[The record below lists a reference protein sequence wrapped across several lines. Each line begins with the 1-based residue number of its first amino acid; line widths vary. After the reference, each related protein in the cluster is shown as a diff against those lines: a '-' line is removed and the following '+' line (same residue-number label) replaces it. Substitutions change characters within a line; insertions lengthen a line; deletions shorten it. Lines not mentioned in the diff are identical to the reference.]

1 MITLHNICL
10 FNGHADQFCQDAAV
24 VFNGNEIVYAG
35 PAKQRPVIEDDA
47 QMIDGRGCFVMPGMV
62 ESHAHLS
69 YTNNGPLELD
79 KAPVEEVMIKTIQN
93 ARVMLGSGF
102 TSAISF
108 GSVHR
113 VDAFLKQGIEC
124 GNVLGPR
131 LLAGGRD
138 IGSTGSNADLHPDYA
153 QLKIDGLGM
162 ITDGPWEVRKAVRT
176 LSKNGVDVVKVM
188 IDGELIS
195 SGGGIKPGVLG
206 FTDEELEVLVSEAH
220 HRGMR
225 VACHARSAAAVKQ
238 AVRSGVDFIGHA
250 NYLDDEALELLEAHR
265 DRVFV
270 GPAVAWEITFL
281 EHYQSFGFETGSRE
295 HEGYAAELDATQVSV
310 KRMREVGIRVLV
322 GGDYGLNITPHG
334 TYAKELEYFTEY
346 FGFSAG
352 EALQAATK
360 HGGEAF
366 MPDGRL
372 GTLEAGKIADMVIVK
387 GNPLEDITLLQYAD
401 NIRAVVKDGEIYSGL
416 LDQGSPYRQ
425 TAGQLDHLLK
435 ESLCAADQ

>member
-1 MITLHNICL
+1 MIVLNNIAL
-10 FNGHADQFCQDAAV
+10 FNGHADHFCGDACVA
-24 VFNGNEIVYAG
+24 FTDGRIIYAG
-35 PAKQRPVIEDDA
+35 PREGSPSLDDGA
-47 QMIDGRGCFVMPGMV
+47 QVIDGHGHFVMPGMV

-79 KAPVEEVMIKTIQN
+79 KSPVEEVVIKTIHN

-113 VDAFLKQGIEC
+113 VDAFLKRGIEC
-124 GNVLGPR
+124 GDVLGPR

-206 FTDEELEVLVSEAH
+206 FTDEELAVLVGEAH

-238 AVRSGVDFIGHA
+238 AVKAGVDFIGHA
-250 NYLDDEALELLEAHR
+250 NYLDDEALALLEASR

-281 EHYQSFGFETGSRE
+281 EHYQSFGFATGSPE
-295 HEGYAAELDATQVSV
+295 HKGYAAELEATQASV
-310 KRMREVGIRVLV
+310 KRMREAGIRVLV

-334 TYAKELEYFTEY
+334 TYAKELQYFTDY

-366 MPDGRL
+366 MPDGSL

-387 GNPLEDITLLQYAD
+387 GNPLEQIGVLQDA
-401 NIRAVVKDGEIYSGL
+401 NAIAAVIKDGQVYAGL
-416 LDQGSPYRQ
+416 LDNQSPHQ
-425 TAGQLDHLLK
+425 KNAEQVNQLLGARP
-435 ESLCAADQ
+435 CN

>member
-1 MITLHNICL
+1 MIVLNNIAL
-10 FNGHADQFCQDAAV
+10 FNGHADHFCGDACVA
-24 VFNGNEIVYAG
+24 FTDGRIIYAG
-35 PAKQRPVIEDDA
+35 PREGSPSLDDGA
-47 QMIDGRGCFVMPGMV
+47 QVIDGHGHFVMPGMV

-79 KAPVEEVMIKTIQN
+79 KSPVEEVVIKTIHN

-113 VDAFLKQGIEC
+113 VDAFLKRGIEC
-124 GNVLGPR
+124 GDVLGPR

-206 FTDEELEVLVSEAH
+206 FTDEELAVLVGEAH

-238 AVRSGVDFIGHA
+238 AVKAGVDFIGHA
-250 NYLDDEALELLEAHR
+250 NYLDDEALALLEASR
-265 DRVFV
+265 DHVFV

-281 EHYQSFGFETGSRE
+281 EHYQSFGFATGSPE
-295 HEGYAAELDATQVSV
+295 HKGYAAELEATQASV
-310 KRMREVGIRVLV
+310 KRMREAGIRVLV

-334 TYAKELEYFTEY
+334 TYAKELQYFTDY

-366 MPDGRL
+366 MPDGSL

-387 GNPLEDITLLQYAD
+387 GNPLEQIGVLQDAD
-401 NIRAVVKDGEIYSGL
+401 AIAAVIKEGQIYTGL
-416 LDQGSPYRQ
+416 LDNQSPHQ
-425 TAGQLDHLLK
+425 KNAEQLNQLLGARP
-435 ESLCAADQ
+435 CN

>member
-1 MITLHNICL
+1 MIVLNNIAL
-10 FNGHADQFCQDAAV
+10 FNGHADHFCGDACVA
-24 VFNGNEIVYAG
+24 FTDGRIIYAG
-35 PAKQRPVIEDDA
+35 PREGSPSLDDGA
-47 QMIDGRGCFVMPGMV
+47 QVIDGHGHFVMPGMV

-79 KAPVEEVMIKTIQN
+79 KSPVEEVVIKTIHN

-113 VDAFLKQGIEC
+113 VDAFLKRGIEC
-124 GNVLGPR
+124 GDVLGPR

-206 FTDEELEVLVSEAH
+206 FTDEELAVLVGEAH

-238 AVRSGVDFIGHA
+238 AVKAGVDFIGHA
-250 NYLDDEALELLEAHR
+250 NYLDDEALALLEASR

-281 EHYQSFGFETGSRE
+281 EHYQSFGFETNGPER
-295 HEGYAAELDATQVSV
+295 EGYAAELAATQESV
-310 KRMREVGIRVLV
+310 KRMRDAGVRVLV

-346 FGFSAG
+346 FGFSTG

-366 MPDGRL
+366 MPEGGL
-372 GTLEAGKIADMVIVK
+372 GTLEPGSLADLVILK
-387 GNPLEDITLLQYAD
+387 GNPLEDIKVLQTAD
-401 NIRAVVKDGEIYSGL
+401 NILAVMKDGQIFSGL
-416 LDQGSPYRQ
+416 LDPCSPHQ
-425 TAGQLDHLLK
+425 KSAEQLSGLLE
-435 ESLCAADQ
+435 ESPCN

>member
-1 MITLHNICL
+1 MIVLNNIVL
-10 FNGHADQFCQDAAV
+10 FNGHAEHFCDDACVA
-24 VFNGNEIVYAG
+24 FADGRIIYAG
-35 PAKQRPVIEDDA
+35 PREGSPSVDDGA
-47 QMIDGRGCFVMPGMV
+47 QVIDGQGHFVMPGMV

-79 KAPVEEVMIKTIQN
+79 KSPVEEVVIKTIHN

-113 VDAFLKQGIEC
+113 VDAFLKRGIEC
-124 GNVLGPR
+124 GDVLGPR

-206 FTDEELEVLVSEAH
+206 FTDEELAVLVGEAH

-238 AVRSGVDFIGHA
+238 AVKAGVDFIGHA
-250 NYLDDEALELLEAHR
+250 NYLDDEALALLEASR

-281 EHYQSFGFETGSRE
+281 EHYQSFGFATGSPE
-295 HEGYAAELDATQVSV
+295 HKGYAAELEATQASV
-310 KRMREVGIRVLV
+310 KRMREAGIRVLV

-334 TYAKELEYFTEY
+334 TYAKELQYFTDY

-366 MPDGRL
+366 MPDGSL

-387 GNPLEDITLLQYAD
+387 GNPLEQIGVLQDAD
-401 NIRAVVKDGEIYSGL
+401 AIAAVIKEGQIYTGL
-416 LDQGSPYRQ
+416 LDNQSPHQ
-425 TAGQLDHLLK
+425 KNAEQLNQLLGARP
-435 ESLCAADQ
+435 CN

>member
-1 MITLHNICL
+1 MIVLNNIAL
-10 FNGHADQFCQDAAV
+10 FNGHADHFCGDACVA
-24 VFNGNEIVYAG
+24 FTDGRIIYAG
-35 PAKQRPVIEDDA
+35 PREGSPSLDDGA
-47 QMIDGRGCFVMPGMV
+47 QVIDGQGHFVMPGMV

-79 KAPVEEVMIKTIQN
+79 KSPVEEVVIKTIHN

-113 VDAFLKQGIEC
+113 VDAFLKRGIEC
-124 GNVLGPR
+124 GDVLGPR

-206 FTDEELEVLVSEAH
+206 FTDEELAVLVGEAH

-238 AVRSGVDFIGHA
+238 AVKAGVDFIGHA
-250 NYLDDEALELLEAHR
+250 NYLDDEALALLEASR

-281 EHYQSFGFETGSRE
+281 EHYQSFGFATGSPE
-295 HEGYAAELDATQVSV
+295 HKGYAAELEATQASV
-310 KRMREVGIRVLV
+310 KRMREAGIRVLV

-334 TYAKELEYFTEY
+334 TYAKELQYFTDY

-366 MPDGRL
+366 MPDGSL

-387 GNPLEDITLLQYAD
+387 GNPLEQIGVLQDADAIAAVIKEGQIYA
-401 NIRAVVKDGEIYSGL
+401 GL
-416 LDQGSPYRQ
+416 LDNQSPHQ
-425 TAGQLDHLLK
+425 KNAEQLNQLLGARP
-435 ESLCAADQ
+435 CN

>member
-1 MITLHNICL
+1 MIVLNNIAL
-10 FNGHADQFCQDAAV
+10 FNGHADHFCGDACVA
-24 VFNGNEIVYAG
+24 FTDGRIIYAG
-35 PAKQRPVIEDDA
+35 PREGSPSLGDEA
-47 QMIDGRGCFVMPGMV
+47 QVIDGQGHFVMPGMV

-79 KAPVEEVMIKTIQN
+79 KSPVEEVVIKTIHN

-113 VDAFLKQGIEC
+113 VDAFLKRGIEC
-124 GNVLGPR
+124 GDVLGPR

-206 FTDEELEVLVSEAH
+206 FTDEELAVLVGEAH

-238 AVRSGVDFIGHA
+238 AVKAGVDFIGHA
-250 NYLDDEALELLEAHR
+250 NYLDDEALALLEASR

-281 EHYQSFGFETGSRE
+281 EHYQSFGFEAGSPE
-295 HEGYAAELDATQVSV
+295 HEGYAAELEATQASV
-310 KRMREVGIRVLV
+310 KRMREAGIRVLV

-334 TYAKELEYFTEY
+334 TYAKELQYFTDY

-366 MPDGRL
+366 MPDGSL

-387 GNPLEDITLLQYAD
+387 GNPLEQIGVLQDAD
-401 NIRAVVKDGEIYSGL
+401 AIAAVIKEGQIYTGL
-416 LDQGSPYRQ
+416 LDNQSPHQ
-425 TAGQLDHLLK
+425 KNAEQLNQLLGARP
-435 ESLCAADQ
+435 CN

>member
-1 MITLHNICL
+1 MIVLNNIAL
-10 FNGHADQFCQDAAV
+10 FNGHADHFCGDACVA
-24 VFNGNEIVYAG
+24 FTDGRIIYAG
-35 PAKQRPVIEDDA
+35 PREGSPSLDDGA
-47 QMIDGRGCFVMPGMV
+47 QVIDGHGHFVMPGMV

-79 KAPVEEVMIKTIQN
+79 KSPVEEVVIKTIHN

-113 VDAFLKQGIEC
+113 VDAFLKRGIEC
-124 GNVLGPR
+124 GDVLGPR

-206 FTDEELEVLVSEAH
+206 FTDEELAVLVGEAH

-238 AVRSGVDFIGHA
+238 AVKAGVDFIGHA
-250 NYLDDEALELLEAHR
+250 NYLDDEALALLEASR

-281 EHYQSFGFETGSRE
+281 EHYQSFGFATGSPE
-295 HEGYAAELDATQVSV
+295 HKGYAAELEATQASV
-310 KRMREVGIRVLV
+310 KRMREAGIRVLV

-334 TYAKELEYFTEY
+334 TYAKELQYFTNY

-366 MPDGRL
+366 MPDGSL

-387 GNPLEDITLLQYAD
+387 GNPLEQIGVLQDADAIAAVIKEGQIYA
-401 NIRAVVKDGEIYSGL
+401 GL
-416 LDQGSPYRQ
+416 LDNQSPHQ
-425 TAGQLDHLLK
+425 KNAEQLNQLLGARP
-435 ESLCAADQ
+435 CN

>member
-1 MITLHNICL
+1 MISLTNIRL
-10 FNGHADQFCQDAAV
+10 FNGHADYFCSDATV
-24 VFNGNEIVYAG
+24 VYEDGYVLYAG
-35 PAKQRPVIEDDA
+35 PSEGSPALHEQA
-47 QMIDGRGCFVMPGMV
+47 QVIDGNGHFVMPGMV

-79 KAPVEEVMIKTIQN
+79 KSPVEEVVIKTIQN
-93 ARVMLGSGF
+93 ARIMLGSGF

-113 VDAFLKQGIEC
+113 VDAFLKRGIEC
-124 GNVLGPR
+124 GDVLGPR

-238 AVRSGVDFIGHA
+238 AVRAGVDFIGHA
-250 NYLDDEALELLEAHR
+250 NYLDDEALELLEANR
-265 DRVFV
+265 DRIFV

-281 EHYQSFGFETGSRE
+281 EHYQSFGFETGSPE
-295 HEGYAAELDATQVSV
+295 HEGYAAELAATQESV
-310 KRMREVGIRVLV
+310 KRMREVGVRVLI

-334 TYAKELEYFTEY
+334 TYAKELQYFTDY
-346 FGFSAG
+346 FGFSPA

-366 MPDGRL
+366 MPEGNL
-372 GTLEAGKIADMVIVK
+372 GTLESGKIADMVVLTE
-387 GNPLEDITLLQYAD
+387 NPLENISALQNPDTIA
-401 NIRAVVKDGEIYSGL
+401 AVIKDGSIYTGL
-416 LDQGSPYRQ
+416 LDQQSPHHKSPH
-425 TAGQLDHLLK
+425 HLHQMLGA
-435 ESLCAADQ
+435 LPCN

>member
-1 MITLHNICL
+1 MIVLNNIAL
-10 FNGHADQFCQDAAV
+10 FNGHADHFCGDACVA
-24 VFNGNEIVYAG
+24 FTDGRIIYAG
-35 PAKQRPVIEDDA
+35 PREGSPSLDDGA
-47 QMIDGRGCFVMPGMV
+47 QVIDGHGHFVMPGMV

-79 KAPVEEVMIKTIQN
+79 KSPVEEVVIKTIHN

-113 VDAFLKQGIEC
+113 VDAFLKRGIEC
-124 GNVLGPR
+124 GDVLGPR

-206 FTDEELEVLVSEAH
+206 FTDEELAVLVGEAH

-238 AVRSGVDFIGHA
+238 AVKAGVDFIGHA
-250 NYLDDEALELLEAHR
+250 NYLDDEALALLEASR

-281 EHYQSFGFETGSRE
+281 EHYQSFGFATGSPE
-295 HEGYAAELDATQVSV
+295 HKGYAAELEATQASV
-310 KRMREVGIRVLV
+310 KRMREAGIRVLV

-334 TYAKELEYFTEY
+334 TYAKELQYFTDY

-366 MPDGRL
+366 MPDGSL

-387 GNPLEDITLLQYAD
+387 GNPLEQIVVLQDAD
-401 NIRAVVKDGEIYSGL
+401 AIAAVIKEGQIYTGL
-416 LDQGSPYRQ
+416 LDNQSPHQ
-425 TAGQLDHLLK
+425 KNAEQLHQLLGARP
-435 ESLCAADQ
+435 CN

>member
-1 MITLHNICL
+1 MIVLSNIAL
-10 FNGHADQFCQDAAV
+10 FNGHADHFCGDACVA
-24 VFNGNEIVYAG
+24 FTDGRIIYAG
-35 PAKQRPVIEDDA
+35 PREGSPSLDDGA
-47 QMIDGRGCFVMPGMV
+47 QVIDGHGHFVMPGMV

-79 KAPVEEVMIKTIQN
+79 KSPVEEVVIKTIHN

-113 VDAFLKQGIEC
+113 VDAFLKRGIEC
-124 GNVLGPR
+124 GDVLGPR

-206 FTDEELEVLVSEAH
+206 FTDEELAVLVGEAH

-238 AVRSGVDFIGHA
+238 AVKAGVDFIGHA
-250 NYLDDEALELLEAHR
+250 NYLDDEALALLEASR

-281 EHYQSFGFETGSRE
+281 EHYQSFGFATGSPE
-295 HEGYAAELDATQVSV
+295 HKGYAAELEATQASV
-310 KRMREVGIRVLV
+310 KRMREAGIRVLV

-334 TYAKELEYFTEY
+334 TYAKELQYFTDY

-366 MPDGRL
+366 MPDGSL
-372 GTLEAGKIADMVIVK
+372 GTLEAGKIADMIIVK
-387 GNPLEDITLLQYAD
+387 GNPLEQIGVLQDAD
-401 NIRAVVKDGEIYSGL
+401 AIAAVIKEGQIYTGL
-416 LDQGSPYRQ
+416 LDNQSPHQ
-425 TAGQLDHLLK
+425 KNAEQLNQLLGARP
-435 ESLCAADQ
+435 CN

>member
-1 MITLHNICL
+1 MIVLNNIAL
-10 FNGHADQFCQDAAV
+10 FNGHADHFCGDACVA
-24 VFNGNEIVYAG
+24 FTDGRIIYAG
-35 PAKQRPVIEDDA
+35 PREGSPSLDDA
-47 QMIDGRGCFVMPGMV
+47 AQVIDGHGHFVMPGMV

-79 KAPVEEVMIKTIQN
+79 KSPVEEVVIKTIHN

-113 VDAFLKQGIEC
+113 VDAFLKRGIEC
-124 GNVLGPR
+124 GDVLGPR

-206 FTDEELEVLVSEAH
+206 FTDEELAVLVGEAH

-238 AVRSGVDFIGHA
+238 AVKAGVDFIGHA
-250 NYLDDEALELLEAHR
+250 NYLDDEALALLEASR

-281 EHYQSFGFETGSRE
+281 EHYQSFGFATGSPE
-295 HEGYAAELDATQVSV
+295 HKGYAAELEATQASV
-310 KRMREVGIRVLV
+310 KRMREAGIRVLV

-334 TYAKELEYFTEY
+334 TYAKELQYFTDY

-366 MPDGRL
+366 MPDGSL

-387 GNPLEDITLLQYAD
+387 GNPLEQIGVLQDAD
-401 NIRAVVKDGEIYSGL
+401 AIAAVIKEGQIYTGL
-416 LDQGSPYRQ
+416 LDNQSPHQ
-425 TAGQLDHLLK
+425 KNAEQLNQLLGARP
-435 ESLCAADQ
+435 CN

>member
-1 MITLHNICL
+1 MIVLNNIAL
-10 FNGHADQFCQDAAV
+10 FNGHADHFCGDACVA
-24 VFNGNEIVYAG
+24 FTDGRIIYAG
-35 PAKQRPVIEDDA
+35 PREGSPSLDDGA
-47 QMIDGRGCFVMPGMV
+47 QVIDGHGHFVMPGMV

-79 KAPVEEVMIKTIQN
+79 KSPVEEVVIKTIHN

-113 VDAFLKQGIEC
+113 VDAFLKRGIEC
-124 GNVLGPR
+124 GDVLGPR

-206 FTDEELEVLVSEAH
+206 FTDEELAVLVGEAH

-238 AVRSGVDFIGHA
+238 AVKAGVDFIGHA
-250 NYLDDEALELLEAHR
+250 NYLDDEALALLEASR

-281 EHYQSFGFETGSRE
+281 EHYQSFGFATGSPE
-295 HEGYAAELDATQVSV
+295 HKGYAAELEATQASV
-310 KRMREVGIRVLV
+310 KRMREAGIRVLV

-334 TYAKELEYFTEY
+334 TYAKELQYFTDY

-366 MPDGRL
+366 MPNGSL

-387 GNPLEDITLLQYAD
+387 GNPLEQIVVLQDAD
-401 NIRAVVKDGEIYSGL
+401 AIAAVIKEGQIYTGL
-416 LDQGSPYRQ
+416 LDNQSPHQ
-425 TAGQLDHLLK
+425 KNAEQLNQLLGARP
-435 ESLCAADQ
+435 CN

>member
-1 MITLHNICL
+1 M
-10 FNGHADQFCQDAAV
+10 
-24 VFNGNEIVYAG
+24 
-35 PAKQRPVIEDDA
+35 
-47 QMIDGRGCFVMPGMV
+47 
-62 ESHAHLS
+62 
-69 YTNNGPLELD
+69 
-79 KAPVEEVMIKTIQN
+79 
-93 ARVMLGSGF
+93 
-102 TSAISF
+102 
-108 GSVHR
+108 
-113 VDAFLKQGIEC
+113 
-124 GNVLGPR
+124 
-131 LLAGGRD
+131 
-138 IGSTGSNADLHPDYA
+138 
-153 QLKIDGLGM
+153 
-162 ITDGPWEVRKAVRT
+162 
-176 LSKNGVDVVKVM
+176 
-188 IDGELIS
+188 
-195 SGGGIKPGVLG
+195 
-206 FTDEELEVLVSEAH
+206 
-220 HRGMR
+220 
-225 VACHARSAAAVKQ
+225 KQ

-387 GNPLEDITLLQYAD
+387 GNPLEDITLLQHAD

>member
-1 MITLHNICL
+1 VIVLNNIAL
-10 FNGHADQFCQDAAV
+10 FNGHADHFCGDACVA
-24 VFNGNEIVYAG
+24 FTDGRIIYAG
-35 PAKQRPVIEDDA
+35 PREGSPSLGDEA
-47 QMIDGRGCFVMPGMV
+47 QVIDGQSHFVMPGMV

-79 KAPVEEVMIKTIQN
+79 KSPVEEVVIKTIHN

-113 VDAFLKQGIEC
+113 VDAFLKRGIEC
-124 GNVLGPR
+124 GDVLGPR

-206 FTDEELEVLVSEAH
+206 FTDEELAVLVGEAH

-238 AVRSGVDFIGHA
+238 AVKAGVDFIGHA
-250 NYLDDEALELLEAHR
+250 NYLDDEALALLEASR

-281 EHYQSFGFETGSRE
+281 EHYQSFGFATGSPE
-295 HEGYAAELDATQVSV
+295 HKGYAAELEATQASV
-310 KRMREVGIRVLV
+310 KRMREAGIRVLV

-334 TYAKELEYFTEY
+334 TYAKELQYFTDY
-346 FGFSAG
+346 FGFSPGA
-352 EALQAATK
+352 ALQAATK

-366 MPDGRL
+366 MPDGSL

-387 GNPLEDITLLQYAD
+387 GNPLEQIGVLQDAD
-401 NIRAVVKDGEIYSGL
+401 AIAAVIKEGQIYTGL
-416 LDQGSPYRQ
+416 LDNQSPHQ
-425 TAGQLDHLLK
+425 KNAEQLNQLLK
-435 ESLCAADQ
+435 ARPCN

>member
-1 MITLHNICL
+1 MIVLNNIAL
-10 FNGHADQFCQDAAV
+10 FNGHADHFCGDACVA
-24 VFNGNEIVYAG
+24 FTDGRIIYAG
-35 PAKQRPVIEDDA
+35 PREGSPSLDDGA
-47 QMIDGRGCFVMPGMV
+47 QVIDGHGHFVMPGMV

-79 KAPVEEVMIKTIQN
+79 KSPVEEVVIKTIHN

-113 VDAFLKQGIEC
+113 VDAFLKRGIEC
-124 GNVLGPR
+124 GDVLGPR

-206 FTDEELEVLVSEAH
+206 FTDEELAVLVGEAH

-238 AVRSGVDFIGHA
+238 AVKAGVDFIGHA
-250 NYLDDEALELLEAHR
+250 NYLDDEALALLEASR

-281 EHYQSFGFETGSRE
+281 EHYQSFGFATGSPE
-295 HEGYAAELDATQVSV
+295 HKGYAAELEATQASV
-310 KRMREVGIRVLV
+310 KRMREAGIRVLV

-334 TYAKELEYFTEY
+334 TYAKELQYFTNY

-366 MPDGRL
+366 MPDGSL

-387 GNPLEDITLLQYAD
+387 GNPLEQIGVLQDAD
-401 NIRAVVKDGEIYSGL
+401 AIAAVIKEGQIYTGL
-416 LDQGSPYRQ
+416 LDNQSPHQ
-425 TAGQLDHLLK
+425 KNAEQLNQLLGARP
-435 ESLCAADQ
+435 CN

>member
-1 MITLHNICL
+1 MIVLNNIAL
-10 FNGHADQFCQDAAV
+10 FNGHADHFCGDACVA
-24 VFNGNEIVYAG
+24 FTDGRIIYAG
-35 PAKQRPVIEDDA
+35 PREGSPSLGDEA
-47 QMIDGRGCFVMPGMV
+47 QVIDGHSHFVMPGMV

-79 KAPVEEVMIKTIQN
+79 KSPVEEVVIKTIHN

-113 VDAFLKQGIEC
+113 VDAFLKRGIEC
-124 GNVLGPR
+124 GDVLGPR

-206 FTDEELEVLVSEAH
+206 FTDEELAVLVGEAH

-238 AVRSGVDFIGHA
+238 AVKAGVDFIGHA
-250 NYLDDEALELLEAHR
+250 NYLDDEALALLEASR

-281 EHYQSFGFETGSRE
+281 EHYQSFGFETGSPE
-295 HEGYAAELDATQVSV
+295 HKGYAAELEATQASV
-310 KRMREVGIRVLV
+310 KRMREAGIRVLV

-334 TYAKELEYFTEY
+334 TYAKELQYFTDY

-366 MPDGRL
+366 MPDGSL

-387 GNPLEDITLLQYAD
+387 GNPLEQIGVLQDAD
-401 NIRAVVKDGEIYSGL
+401 AIAAVIKEGQIYTGL
-416 LDQGSPYRQ
+416 LDNQSPHQ
-425 TAGQLDHLLK
+425 KNAEQLNQLLGARP
-435 ESLCAADQ
+435 CN

>member
-1 MITLHNICL
+1 MIVLNNIAL
-10 FNGHADQFCQDAAV
+10 FNGHADHFCGDACVA
-24 VFNGNEIVYAG
+24 FTDGRIIYAG
-35 PAKQRPVIEDDA
+35 PREGSPSLDDGA
-47 QMIDGRGCFVMPGMV
+47 QVIDGQGHFVMPGMV

-79 KAPVEEVMIKTIQN
+79 KSPVEEVMIKTIHN

-113 VDAFLKQGIEC
+113 VDAFLKRGIES
-124 GNVLGPR
+124 GEVLGPR

-206 FTDEELEVLVSEAH
+206 FTDEELAVLVGEAH

-238 AVRSGVDFIGHA
+238 AVKAGVDFIGHA
-250 NYLDDEALELLEAHR
+250 NYLDDEALALLEASR

-281 EHYQSFGFETGSRE
+281 EHYQSFGFATGSPE
-295 HEGYAAELDATQVSV
+295 HKGYAAELEATQASV
-310 KRMREVGIRVLV
+310 KRMREAGIRVLV

-334 TYAKELEYFTEY
+334 TYAKELQYFTDY

-366 MPDGRL
+366 MPDGSL

-387 GNPLEDITLLQYAD
+387 GNPLEQIGVLQDAD
-401 NIRAVVKDGEIYSGL
+401 AIAAVIKEGQIYTGL
-416 LDQGSPYRQ
+416 LDNQSPHQ
-425 TAGQLDHLLK
+425 KNAEQLNQLLGARP
-435 ESLCAADQ
+435 CN